1 MCYNR
6 KKMVDKLHEVI
17 LIIKMKGVK
26 VNLNFKTRVVNCT
39 FINDELS
46 KLLYTPS

>member
-1 MCYNR
+1 
-6 KKMVDKLHEVI
+6 MVDKLHEVI